1 MAVCRHHD
9 TTCVYSPGV
18 IGPRIYNPC
27 AFEQPQGLTFG
38 DSGRNS
44 LSYPHR
50 TNFDMSVYKIFK
62 PTERIQMQFRA
73 EGFNIFNH
81 PQWSLLDY
89 YVGTT
94 GFLYATQAH
103 MPRVLQFAL
112 RITF

>member
-1 MAVCRHHD
+1 LRLRAAA
-9 TTCVYSPGV
+9 
-18 IGPRIYNPC
+18 GPDIRR
-27 AFEQPQGLTFG
+27 FRPQQLTI
-38 DSGRNS
+38 
-44 LSYPHR
+44 PHR

-62 PTERIQMQFRA
+62 PTEKIQMQFRA
-73 EGFNIFNH
+73 EGFNVFNH
-81 PQWSLLDY
+81 PQWSQLDN